1 MLNRLLTAA
10 VAGVVALAL
19 VVPSQAGFIYNH
31 GFDGSFSSNLAGTAV
46 DFRDPLLGGTSATW
60 TGSTAFKADGAIIGG
75 ATGNTFRSVKLGFT
89 PTSGKIYTLAITLDR
104 PTGTQWVG
112 FGFAGSAS
120 QLPNFEG
127 GGAGAGAAWMT
138 YRTNGAILSYYTDN
152 TATGV
157 NQGTYAGT
165 KDLAVKLD
173 TTGAL
178 WNLEYF
184 IDGNS
189 VRTVSGVSP
198 MTVSQ
203 IRIEQIGDATLGFE
217 SGVSSFSL
225 SAVPEPGSL
234 AVVSGL
240 VACISVLSRRR
251 RQG

>member
-1 MLNRLLTAA
+1 MITRFLTAA
-10 VAGVVALAL
+10 VAGVVALVL
-19 VVPSQAGFIYNH
+19 VAPGQAGFIYNH
-31 GFDGSFSSNLAGTAV
+31 SFGGAGSSNLAGTAV

-60 TGSTAFKADGAIIGG
+60 AGSTAWKGDGSIIGG
-75 ATGNTFRSVKLGFT
+75 LTANTFRSVNLGFA

-112 FGFAGSAS
+112 FGFAGNGA
-120 QLPNFEG
+120 QMPNWTDG
-127 GGAGAGAAWMT
+127 GAAWMV
-138 YRTNGAILSYYTDN
+138 YRANGAVLSYYTDN
-152 TATGV
+152 TDTGV
-157 NQGTYAGT
+157 NQGTYTGT
-165 KDLAVKLD
+165 RDLAVKLD

-184 IDGNS
+184 INGNS

-203 IRIEQIGDATLGFE
+203 IRIEQIGDATLTGG
-217 SGVSSFSL
+217 SRVSSFSL

-234 AVVSGL
+234 ALVSGL
-240 VACISVLSRRR
+240 VAGLSVLSRRR